1 MRSLKRTIVVVVL
14 VVLAVF
20 TMAAAPTFAAS
31 PWWHLDSGSRPTNIH
46 TGGAGVSEVQTVTVK
61 GTAGET
67 FVLADMTAGQELV
80 GEFFN
85 SKGEPRFAE
94 FHVGDTVAAIQ
105 SGLNVVYGPGNVLV
119 SGVTGGPYTISFVG
133 GLGSQHVIP
142 LRSQASA
149 LFGFAGTV
157 SVVETTVGRRP
168 ANEIIVTAS
177 DLGDAPAN
185 GTTTMLDRLP
195 SGLKAETIDA
205 VVGEGEEHKLGPATC
220 SLESLSC
227 TFVGSIPAYDQIE
240 IRIGVVME
248 GAISGENEASVT
260 GGGAAVASIRRPL
273 TISDAPTPFGVE
285 GNEVSLEEEGG
296 GVATQAGS
304 HPFQLTST
312 VMLNQLAGAQPA
324 GLPKDVGVNLPPGLI
339 GNPTPFAQCTAA
351 QFLTRIRKEVDNEC
365 PPKTAIGVARVTV
378 NDPTINH
385 LGTFT
390 VPLFNLEPT
399 VGEPARFGFYV
410 LFTPVVI
417 DTAIRTGGDY
427 GVTATAHNIAEA
439 AGFLKSELTFWG
451 VPGDPRHD
459 PQRGW
464 GCLELE
470 TAQVR
475 GTPFLP
481 CESLHETK
489 PAPFLVLPTSCTGPL
504 QTSAQADSWDA
515 PGSLVSFGESEQM
528 PAMDGCN
535 QLSFEPSISVAP
547 DGQKGSTPTGL
558 TVNVHVPQD
567 ESVNPTGRAQAN
579 VKDTTVALP
588 EGVILNASAGDGLVS
603 CSLTQIGLNT
613 PDAASCPE
621 ASKVGTVEIKTPLL
635 PRAITGAVYVAAQ
648 NANPFGSLVALYIV
662 AEDPISGSR
671 IKVAGDVHL
680 SSSGQIVSTFSNTPQ
695 LAFEDLKLH
704 FFGGSRAPLA
714 TPTLCGPYTTSAS
727 IDPWSGNPAAQTS
740 STFNITS
747 GPNGSPCAN
756 PPGFAPSLTA
766 GSTNLQ
772 AGAFTPLNTTLS
784 REDGQQNIRAIK
796 LHMPPGLSGF
806 LSSVKLC
813 GEAQANEGT
822 CGPESLIGE
831 TTVSVGLGETP
842 FSVTGGKVYITGPYE
857 GAPFGLSIV
866 NPAKAGPYDLGEGAC
881 DCVLVRARIEVDP
894 HTAALTIATDETGP
908 HKIPTVLQGIPLEI
922 KHVNVIVNRPGFTF
936 NPTNC
941 NPMQI
946 TGSLT
951 STEGALAPLS
961 VPFQVTN
968 CATLGF
974 APKFAVTTSG
984 KTSKANG
991 ASLNVKL
998 TYPKTPQGTQANI
1011 ARVKVD
1017 LPKALP
1023 SRLTTLQKACTNAQF
1038 EANPAGCPA
1047 ASIIGY
1053 AKAITPLIPVP
1064 LQGPAYFVSHGGEAF
1079 PSLIVVLQ
1087 GYGVTLDLVGT
1098 TFISKA
1104 GITSSTFKTVPDA
1117 PVGLF
1122 ELNLPQGK
1130 YSALAAN
1137 GNLCKSK
1144 LAMPTEFLAQ
1154 NGAKINETTAITVT
1168 GCAKKKALT
1177 RAQKL
1182 AQALK
1187 ACKKKAHQKRA
1198 ACKATARKRY
1208 GSQAKRKTKGK
1219 KGA

>member
-1 MRSLKRTIVVVVL
+1 MRPLKRTIAVVVV
-14 VVLAVF
+14 VALAAF
-20 TMAAAPTFAAS
+20 MMAAAPTFAAA

-46 TGGAGVSEVQTVTVK
+46 TGGAGISEVQTVTVQ

-67 FVLADMTAGQELV
+67 FILADMTASQELV

-85 SKGEPRFAE
+85 SKGEPLFAE
-94 FHVGDTVAAIQ
+94 FHVGDTAATIQ
-105 SGLNVVYGPGNVLV
+105 SGLEGVYGPGNVTV
-119 SGVTGGPYTISFVG
+119 SGATGGPYKISFLG
-133 GLGSQHVIP
+133 GLASQPVIP
-142 LRSQASA
+142 MRGQASA

-157 SVVETTVGRRP
+157 SVVETTAGRRP
-168 ANEIIVTAS
+168 ANEIIVTAA

-185 GTTTMLDRLP
+185 GTTTMVDRLP
-195 SGLKAETIDA
+195 PGVKAETIDA
-205 VVGEGEEHKLGPATC
+205 VAGEGEAHKLLPATC
-220 SLESLSC
+220 SLQSLSC
-227 TFVGSIPAYDQIE
+227 VFVGNVPAYDQIE
-240 IRIGVVME
+240 MRIGVLVE
-248 GAISGENEASVT
+248 GAVSGENEASVT

-273 TISDAPTPFGVE
+273 TISDAPTPFGIE

-312 VMLNQLAGAQPA
+312 VMLNELAGAQPA
-324 GLPKDVGVNLPPGLI
+324 ALPKDVAVNLPPGLI
-339 GNPTPFAQCTAA
+339 GNPTPFAQCTAS
-351 QFLTRIRKEVDNEC
+351 QFLTRVKKEVDNEC
-365 PPKTAIGVARVTV
+365 PSKTAIGVARVTV

-390 VPLFNLEPT
+390 VPLFNLEPS

-427 GVTATAHNIAEA
+427 GVTATAHNIAQA

-451 VPGDPRHD
+451 VPGDSRHD

-470 TAQVR
+470 TAQVK

-481 CESLHETK
+481 CEPLHETK
-489 PAPFLVLPTSCTGPL
+489 TPPFLVLPTSCTGPL

-515 PGSLVSFGESEQM
+515 PNSLVSFGESEQM

-567 ESVNPTGRAQAN
+567 ESVNPIGRAQAN
-579 VKDTTVALP
+579 VQNTTVALP
-588 EGVILNASAGDGLVS
+588 EGVILNASAGDGLVA
-603 CSLTQIGLNT
+603 CSLAQIGLNT

-680 SSSGQIVSTFSNTPQ
+680 SPSGQIVSTFSNTPQ

-727 IDPWSGNPAAQTS
+727 IDPWSGNPAALTS
-740 STFNITS
+740 STFNVTS
-747 GPNGSPCAN
+747 GPNGSPCPN
-756 PPGFAPSLTA
+756 PPAFAPSLAA

-772 AGAFTPLNTTLS
+772 AGAFTPFDTTLS
-784 REDGQQNIRAIK
+784 REDGQQNLRGVQ
-796 LHMPPGLSGF
+796 LHIPAGLSG
-806 LSSVKLC
+806 LLAGVKLC
-813 GEAQANEGT
+813 GEAQANDGT

-922 KHVNVIVNRPGFTF
+922 KHINVAVNRPGFTF

-941 NPMQI
+941 DPTQV
-946 TGSLT
+946 TGTLT
-951 STEGALAPLS
+951 STEGARAPVS
-961 VPFQVTN
+961 IPFQVTN
-968 CATLGF
+968 CATLKF
-974 APKFAVTTSG
+974 APKFSVSTSG

-998 TYPKTPQGTQANI
+998 AYPKAPFGSQANI

-1047 ASIIGY
+1047 ASIIGH

-1064 LQGPAYFVSHGGEAF
+1064 LEGPAYFVSHGGEAF
-1079 PSLIVVLQ
+1079 PSLIMVLQ
-1087 GYGVTLDLVGT
+1087 GYGVTIDLVGT

-1104 GITSSTFKTVPDA
+1104 GITSSTFKTVPDQ
-1117 PVGLF
+1117 PIRSF
-1122 ELNLPQGK
+1122 ELTLPQGK
-1130 YSALAAN
+1130 FSALAAN
-1137 GNLCKSK
+1137 GNLCTSK

-1154 NGAKINETTAITVT
+1154 NGIKINESTPVSVT

-1177 RAQKL
+1177 RVQKL
-1182 AQALK
+1182 AAALK
-1187 ACKKKAHQKRA
+1187 ACKKKVREKRA
-1198 ACKATARKRY
+1198 ACNAAARKEY
-1208 GSQAKRKTKGK
+1208 GPSAKRKTKGK
-1219 KGA
+1219 NRA